1 MKNILHTIGNTPI
14 VKLQKI
20 VPEGSGDVYVK
31 LEAYNPTG
39 SKKDRMALSMIEGAE
54 KKGLLTKGMSVVEY
68 SGGSTGAGLAFV
80 CGIKGYKFRLI
91 TADVFGKEK
100 IGLMKA
106 LGADLEIIKSENGK
120 ITKELISKMIARA
133 AEISNEA
140 DTFFTDQLNN
150 CDVIEGFVPLGE
162 EIIKEL
168 GGDIDAVCDTIG
180 TAGTLMGM
188 AKSFKNAGSDCKIVA
203 LEPASSPI
211 LSKGI
216 KGAHNVE
223 GVGLGFIPAL
233 YNPEYVHSVIT
244 IEEST
249 ARKTCRDLAIRE
261 GIFCGTSSGM
271 NVAGA
276 LKLSKDLGP
285 KSKVVTVAC
294 DSGLKYLSEGLFD
307 F

>member
-133 AEISNEA
+133 AEISNESG
-140 DTFFTDQLNN
+140 TFFTDQL
-150 CDVIEGFVPLGE
+150 
-162 EIIKEL
+162 II
-168 GGDIDAVCDTIG
+168 
-180 TAGTLMGM
+180 M
-188 AKSFKNAGSDCKIVA
+188 
-203 LEPASSPI
+203 I
-211 LSKGI
+211 L
-216 KGAHNVE
+216 
-223 GVGLGFIPAL
+223 L
-233 YNPEYVHSVIT
+233 
-244 IEEST
+244 
-249 ARKTCRDLAIRE
+249 
-261 GIFCGTSSGM
+261 
-271 NVAGA
+271 
-276 LKLSKDLGP
+276 KDLFQLE
-285 KSKVVTVAC
+285 T
-294 DSGLKYLSEGLFD
+294 KYLKNLVGI
-307 F
+307 